1 MTPELLVQ
9 LGDAPPV
16 VSRLNVAGMKK
27 VMDAIGPDKQA
38 ADSMDFMAAH
48 AYYGTGDRPT
58 ATLEEIYVW
67 CEAEDVKIL
76 SSRQPENPTW
86 PDHSGASS

>member
-16 VSRLNVAGMKK
+16 VSRLNVASMKK
-27 VMDAIGPDKQA
+27 VMDAIGPNRKD
-38 ADSMDFMAAH
+38 ADSYDFLAAH
-48 AYYGTGDRPT
+48 AYYGTGDRPA
-58 ATLEEIYVW
+58 ATLDEIYAW
-67 CEAEDVKIL
+67 CETDDVKIL
-76 SSRQPENPTW
+76 ATRQPENPTW

>member
-1 MTPELLVQ
+1 VTPELLVQ
-9 LGDAPPV
+9 LGDQPPV
-16 VSRLNVAGMKK
+16 ISRLNVAGLKR
-27 VMDAIGPDKQA
+27 VMDAIGPNKAD
-38 ADSMDFMAAH
+38 ADSFDFMAAH
-48 AYYGTGDRPT
+48 AYYGTADRPV
-58 ATLEEIYVW
+58 ASLDEIYVW